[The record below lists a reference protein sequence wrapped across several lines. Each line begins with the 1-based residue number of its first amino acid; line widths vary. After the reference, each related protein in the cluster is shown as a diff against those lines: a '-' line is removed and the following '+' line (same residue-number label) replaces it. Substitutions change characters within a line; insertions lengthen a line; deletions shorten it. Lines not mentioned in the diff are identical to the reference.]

1 MAMTTKRRQPES
13 PVSSSSLSIRP
24 DDPITVLGALEQ
36 PDARVRSMLG
46 AGLVTHLVIIGLV
59 LLLLAILPKRAY
71 QAILPDRLSDKIVW
85 LSDPGPGGG
94 GGGGNKMPDPPK
106 KAEVK
111 ADTPKKISVPAP
123 KEPTPEIKEPPPI
136 EPLNIPAV
144 PLAAAAVTSPGAIE
158 SPSTSPSTGSGTGT
172 GAGPG
177 QGSGLGP
184 GFGGGV
190 GGGAY
195 RPGNGV
201 QLPQPVREVKPQ
213 YTADAM
219 RAKVQGSVVLECV
232 VLPDGS
238 VGPVEV
244 VRSLD
249 STFGLDQEAIKAAKQ
264 WRFRPGTRFG
274 EPVAVLVTIELTF
287 TLR

>member
-111 ADTPKKISVPAP
+111 ADV
-123 KEPTPEIKEPPPI
+123 EPEIERVGETNVI
-136 EPLNIPAV
+136 VMEV
-144 PLAAAAVTSPGAIE
+144 P
-158 SPSTSPSTGSGTGT
+158 
-172 GAGPG
+172 
-177 QGSGLGP
+177 
-184 GFGGGV
+184 GV
-190 GGGAY
+190 GGQELLDLSDRFKQRSAPAAIVLGS
-195 RPGNGV
+195 
-201 QLPQPVREVKPQ
+201 REDG
-213 YTADAM
+213 TANL
-219 RAKVQGSVVLECV
+219 VVN
-232 VLPDGS
+232 
-238 VGPVEV
+238 
-244 VRSLD
+244 
-249 STFGLDQEAIKAAKQ
+249 FDQAVADKLSAGDRLGMI
-264 WRFRPGTRFG
+264 RFG
-274 EPVAVLVTIELTF
+274 SRTDCYMPRGTEVTVRVGERVTGGTTVIGVL
-287 TLR
+287 R